1 MIIQYDLAKRPRTKH
16 PGPCSRSCS
25 TPPVRYDNDNG
36 DGDGNGDG
44 DCDGCNHGSG
54 DNV

>member
-25 TPPVRYDNDNG
+25 TPPVRYDNG
-36 DGDGNGDG
+36 DGDGDG
-44 DCDGCNHGSG
+44 DGCNHGSG